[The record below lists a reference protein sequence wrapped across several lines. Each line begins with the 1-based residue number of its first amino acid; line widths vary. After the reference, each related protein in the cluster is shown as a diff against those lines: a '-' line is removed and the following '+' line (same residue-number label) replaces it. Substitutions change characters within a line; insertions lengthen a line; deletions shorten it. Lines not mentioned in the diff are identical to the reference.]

1 MEKTTKAAKHVVE
14 YVLIFSGA
22 LVVGSLPYESSH
34 VFATDVQQQNDT
46 IKMQVKRSFLSIAPD
61 LHLPMRASRAD
72 VLRPSWVTIVVAIA
86 GILLGIVF
94 TVSGGWKVLQP
105 YQAGEL
111 LEQARVPA
119 GLGLLAAPALGA
131 VELFAG
137 ILLFIPAYRR
147 WGGLLGSALMIFF
160 IGWIAYFYPQLVGR
174 ECNCFPLI
182 KRTVGPGFFI
192 GDGIFLLLGLI
203 AFFWS
208 RRVASFRIPGVIFLS
223 LVVLAGASMAMNAAM
238 RRNVQVPNPVVVN
251 GKPADLTHGKV
262 FLFFYNP
269 ECMHCVDAAKF
280 MSTLN
285 WGDTNVVG
293 IPTNDPQ
300 FAKDFL
306 DMTRFKANTSLETA
320 KLKKAF
326 PFVDPPYGVALD
338 DGQVKDTFGIN
349 QFNEPSPGPDLKKLG
364 FVK

>member
-1 MEKTTKAAKHVVE
+1 MRTSWKTTLAA
-14 YVLIFSGA
+14 ICA
-22 LVVGSLPYESSH
+22 
-34 VFATDVQQQNDT
+34 
-46 IKMQVKRSFLSIAPD
+46 
-61 LHLPMRASRAD
+61 
-72 VLRPSWVTIVVAIA
+72 
-86 GILLGIVF
+86 ILLGIVF
-94 TVSGGWKVLQP
+94 VVSGAWKVLQP

-137 ILLFIPAYRR
+137 ILLFIAAYRR

-160 IGWIAYFYPQLVGR
+160 LAWIAYYYPQLVGK

-192 GDGIFLLLGLI
+192 SDGVFLLWGLI

-208 RRVASFRIPGVIFLS
+208 RRAVSFKTPAVIFVSVL
-223 LVVLAGASMAMNAAM
+223 VLAGASLGMNTAI
-238 RRNVQVPNPVVVN
+238 RQNVQVPNPVLVN
-251 GKPADLTHGKV
+251 GKPADLTQGKV

-285 WGDTNVVG
+285 WGDTKVVG

-306 DMTRFKANTSLETA
+306 DMTKFKADTSLELA

-338 DGQVKDTFGIN
+338 DGRVKETFGIA
-349 QFNEPSPGPDLKKLG
+349 QFNEPSPAPDLKKLG

>member
-1 MEKTTKAAKHVVE
+1 
-14 YVLIFSGA
+14 
-22 LVVGSLPYESSH
+22 
-34 VFATDVQQQNDT
+34 
-46 IKMQVKRSFLSIAPD
+46 
-61 LHLPMRASRAD
+61 MRENRAD
-72 VLRPSWVTIVVAIA
+72 VVRASWETIVAAIA
-86 GILLGIVF
+86 GILLGVVYI
-94 TVSGGWKVLQP
+94 VSGGWKVLQP

-137 ILLFIPAYRR
+137 ILLFIPGYRR
-147 WGGLLGSALMIFF
+147 WGGLFGSALMIFF
-160 IGWIAYFYPQLVGR
+160 IGWIAYYYPQLVGHD
-174 ECNCFPLI
+174 CSCFPLI

-192 GDGIFLLLGLI
+192 SDGVFLLLGLV

-208 RRVASFRIPGVIFLS
+208 RRVASFRTPAVIFLS
-223 LVVLAGASMAMNAAM
+223 LVLLAGASLGVNAAI

-251 GKPADLTHGKV
+251 GKPADLTQGKV

-280 MSTLN
+280 MSTFN
-285 WGDTNVVG
+285 WQGTKVVG

-300 FAKDFL
+300 FAKDFM
-306 DMTRFKANTSLETA
+306 DMTHFNVATSLEVA

-338 DGQVKDTFGIN
+338 DGNVKATFGIN
-349 QFNEPSPGPDLKKLG
+349 QFNEPSPAPDLKKLG

>member
-1 MEKTTKAAKHVVE
+1 M
-14 YVLIFSGA
+14 
-22 LVVGSLPYESSH
+22 
-34 VFATDVQQQNDT
+34 
-46 IKMQVKRSFLSIAPD
+46 
-61 LHLPMRASRAD
+61 
-72 VLRPSWVTIVVAIA
+72 TIVAAIA

-147 WGGLLGSALMIFF
+147 WGGLLGSGLMIFF
-160 IGWIAYFYPQLVGR
+160 IGWIAYYYPQLVGR

-208 RRVASFRIPGVIFLS
+208 RRAAGLRPPAVIFLS
-223 LVVLAGASMAMNAAM
+223 LIVL
-238 RRNVQVPNPVVVN
+238 
-251 GKPADLTHGKV
+251 
-262 FLFFYNP
+262 
-269 ECMHCVDAAKF
+269 
-280 MSTLN
+280 
-285 WGDTNVVG
+285 
-293 IPTNDPQ
+293 
-300 FAKDFL
+300 
-306 DMTRFKANTSLETA
+306 
-320 KLKKAF
+320 
-326 PFVDPPYGVALD
+326 
-338 DGQVKDTFGIN
+338 
-349 QFNEPSPGPDLKKLG
+349 
-364 FVK
+364 